1 MKTATPR
8 QIAIFIAFFTALVAG
23 LAMLAPY
30 SLRELNYIH
39 IMVFAL
45 LIIFIVTYTFVF
57 NILGKVIL
65 KRINPILKTIYEPDI
80 PEDIVE
86 RELEED
92 DIISTAGKDVLTW
105 AKRKTKEIVQLRQM
119 EKYRQE
125 FLGNIYHELKTP
137 IFNIQGYVSTL
148 LEGGLEDSEVNM
160 QYLENADK
168 NINRLISIVT
178 DLETISELES
188 GVQKLNLKE
197 LNIVKLFEES
207 FELHSIMAKEKGIK
221 LKFAGKREKPV
232 NVLADRKKISQVI
245 NNLIN
250 NSIKY
255 GKENGLTKVD
265 FTDMDDKIIIE
276 VSDNGIGIPRSDLP
290 RIFERFYRVDKSHSR
305 QMGGTGLGLSIVKH
319 IIEAHNQKIT
329 VRSKPGEGTSFTFTL
344 NKA

>member
-8 QIAIFIAFFTALVAG
+8 QTAIFIAFFTAVVAG
-23 LAMLAPY
+23 LAMLMPY
-30 SLRELNYIH
+30 YLQEFNYIH
-39 IMVFAL
+39 VIVFAL
-45 LIIFIVTYTFVF
+45 LIVFIVTYTFVF
-57 NILGKVIL
+57 HILGRIIL
-65 KRINPILKTIYEPDI
+65 KRINPILKTIYDSEI

-86 RELEED
+86 KELEED
-92 DIISTAGKDVLTW
+92 DIVSAAGKDVLTW
-105 AKRKTKEIVQLRQM
+105 AKRKTKEIMRLRQM
-119 EKYRQE
+119 AKYRQE
-125 FLGNIYHELKTP
+125 FLGNVYHELKTP

-148 LEGGLEDSEVNM
+148 MEGGLEDSEVNM
-160 QYLENADK
+160 QYLENTDK

-188 GVQKLNLKE
+188 GVQKLNLKK
-197 LNIVKLFEES
+197 LNIVSLFEES

-221 LKFAGKREKPV
+221 LKFAGKRDKPI
-232 NVLADRKKISQVI
+232 NIIADRKKISQVI

-255 GKENGLTKVD
+255 GKENGSTKVG
-265 FTDMDDKIIIE
+265 FTDMDDKIIVE

-319 IIEAHNQKIT
+319 IIEAHNQKISVT
-329 VRSKPGEGTSFTFTL
+329 SKPGEGTSFTFTL
-344 NKA
+344 NKT

>member
-8 QIAIFIAFFTALVAG
+8 QTAIFIALFTALVAG
-23 LAMLAPY
+23 LAMLLTY
-30 SLRELNYIH
+30 SLREFNYILL
-39 IMVFAL
+39 MVFSL
-45 LIIFIVTYTFVF
+45 LAIFIVTYTFVSYF
-57 NILGKVIL
+57 LGKIIL
-65 KRINPILKTIYEPDI
+65 KRINPILKTIYDSDI

-86 RELEED
+86 KELEED

-105 AKRKTKEIVQLRQM
+105 AKRKTKELVQLRQM

-125 FLGNIYHELKTP
+125 FLGNVYHELKTP
-137 IFNIQGYVSTL
+137 LFNIQGYVSTL
-148 LEGGLEDSEVNM
+148 MEGGLEDSEVNM

-168 NINRLISIVT
+168 NITRLISIVT

-188 GVQKLNLKE
+188 GVQKLNLKK
-197 LNIVKLFEES
+197 LNIVALFEES
-207 FELHSIMAKEKGIK
+207 FELHNIMAKEKGIK
-221 LKFAGKREKPV
+221 MKFAGKREKPI
-232 NVLADRKKISQVI
+232 NVIADRKKISQVI

-255 GKENGLTKVD
+255 GKENGFTKVD
-265 FTDMDDKIIIE
+265 FTDMDDKIIVE

-319 IIEAHNQKIT
+319 IIEAHNQKIS
-329 VRSKPGEGTSFTFTL
+329 VRSKTGEGTSFTFTL
-344 NKA
+344 KKA

>member
-8 QIAIFIAFFTALVAG
+8 QTAIFMAFFTALIAG
-23 LAMLAPY
+23 LAMLLTY
-30 SLRELNYIH
+30 SLREFNYIYT
-39 IMVFAL
+39 MVVAL
-45 LIIFIVTYTFVF
+45 LIVFIVTYTFVSYVLSK
-57 NILGKVIL
+57 IIL
-65 KRINPILKTIYEPDI
+65 KRINPILKTIYDSEI

-86 RELEED
+86 KELEED

-125 FLGNIYHELKTP
+125 FLGNVYHELKTP
-137 IFNIQGYVSTL
+137 LFNIQGYVSTL
-148 LEGGLEDSEVNM
+148 LEGALEDSEVNM

-188 GVQKLNLKE
+188 GVQKLALKK
-197 LNIVKLFEES
+197 LNIIALFEES

-221 LKFAGKREKPV
+221 LKFAGKREKPL
-232 NVLADRKKISQVI
+232 NIIADREKISQVI

-255 GKENGLTKVD
+255 GRDNGTTKVD
-265 FTDMDDKIIIE
+265 FTDMDDKIIVE

-319 IIEAHNQKIT
+319 IIEAHNQKIS
-329 VRSKPGEGTSFTFTL
+329 VRSNPGEGTSFTFTL
-344 NKA
+344 KKA